1 MRPELELRPDA
12 LLRLAPTL
20 RPFSSVAKPLWTLSP
35 LMVLSPLSACRSSEL
50 EDSISDGISVHPVS
64 ADRTTAR
71 PTDKIGNRREVKV
84 GNSRMESPFLALPLC
99 SLYARKRFLAK
110 RN

>member
-1 MRPELELRPDA
+1 MRPELELRPVA
-12 LLRLAPTL
+12 LVRLAPTL

-35 LMVLSPLSACRSSEL
+35 LMILSPLSACRSSEL
-50 EDSISDGISVHPVS
+50 DSISAGISVHPVS

-71 PTDKIGNRREVKV
+71 PTDEIGNRREVKV
-84 GNSRMESPFLALPLC
+84 GISRMESPFLALPLC